1 MLGAVSEDAMSE
13 PKPKRIKVRCG
24 DKEQGF
30 KMSENLSAEDAHRV
44 IARFFGFSSPDSLT
58 LTDADGDAVVPS
70 HGNLTDNQ
78 TYTVHSAPNPTPSD
92 APHLHLR
99 IFPPFVSL

>member
-24 DKEQGF
+24 DEEQGF
-30 KMSENLSAEDAHRV
+30 QISHDVSEESSRRE
-44 IARFFGFSSPDSLT
+44 IARNFKFSSPACWT
-58 LTDADGDAVVPS
+58 LRDADGYAVVPS
-70 HGNLTDNQ
+70 YGNVANDQ
-78 TYTVHSAPNPTPSD
+78 TYTVHSAPNPAPSD

-99 IFPPFVSL
+99 TLPPFVSL